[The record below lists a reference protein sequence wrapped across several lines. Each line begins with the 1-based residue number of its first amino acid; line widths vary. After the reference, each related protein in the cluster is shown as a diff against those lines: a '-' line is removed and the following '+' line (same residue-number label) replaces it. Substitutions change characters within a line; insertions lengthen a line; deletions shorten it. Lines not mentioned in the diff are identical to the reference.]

1 MAANTMSR
9 ALERYEQVRATAH
22 SLAARDLALLVVR
35 LCLAWIFVYHGA
47 GTLFGAFG
55 GAGLHNEAV
64 FYANYAHLHPG
75 TLFAV
80 LGGTIECFGGAA
92 IGLGIFGRL
101 AGAGLVGDM
110 VMAMITVTWTQGI
123 VGNPVVP
130 GDIGYQLNIALAG
143 LAAVVALLGTGRLSL
158 DYAIRN
164 WFAKSRT
171 APMSASVATASR

>member
-92 IGLGIFGRL
+92 IGLGVFGRL

-110 VMAMITVTWTQGI
+110 VMAMITVTFTQGI
-123 VGNPVVP
+123 VGNPRRPRRHWLPAQYCP
-130 GDIGYQLNIALAG
+130 GGSGRGRGPPGNRAT
-143 LAAVVALLGTGRLSL
+143 VARLRDS
-158 DYAIRN
+158 
-164 WFAKSRT
+164 
-171 APMSASVATASR
+171 